1 MYKSFSVSQLW
12 CGAWLRLFQWHFLSL
27 IRRFS
32 TQHTRVERFL
42 SIYIFFLLFSAFSAL
57 RRFPVDFDLCWRLR
71 HIFFNL
77 TGFST
82 SKNSVVRVSLYK
94 FATYKLCITARRP
107 TKSKKK
113 TLKLIWNNKR
123 HSTLAAWAKS
133 QLLPNAADFIYI
145 FRLIHCRHR
154 PVSWGFFKV
163 QPCRPAVNC
172 VNLRRSG
179 FIISSHVVSV

>member
-42 SIYIFFLLFSAFSAL
+42 SIYFSFSFLFSFQRAPSIPSRLGLVLEAQTYIFQSNRIFNIQEFS
-57 RRFPVDFDLCWRLR
+57 RSGFIVWIR
-71 HIFFNL
+71 HIQA
-77 TGFST
+77 
-82 SKNSVVRVSLYK
+82 LY
-94 FATYKLCITARRP
+94 YSPP
-107 TKSKKK
+107 TDKKQKK